1 MRKLVL
7 LIVLSLMTFGGYA
20 QKSQRIAY
28 IDMEYILENLPEYIQ
43 AQNTLNDKIAKWK
56 KNLDTEARH
65 IEVLKTDLANEKAI
79 LTNDLIEE
87 KEEDIALKQEELR
100 RLESLY
106 FGPNGDMFL
115 VRKQLVKP
123 IQDQVYYEV
132 QKIVK
137 AKKYDF
143 VFDKSS
149 ELILLYSNKKYD
161 ISEIVLASI
170 DKTRKVTDR
179 KAKQQEKKTVPK
191 EVSDRQKALLAA
203 KKKKRDE
210 LLAKKEK
217 KKQLIT
223 DRRAELLAKK
233 EAKRKQLKEKQE
245 AAKKKK
251 EEQKNNNN

>member
-7 LIVLSLMTFGGYA
+7 LIVLSLMTLGGYA

-149 ELILLYSNKKYD
+149 ELIMLYSNKKYD

-170 DKTRKVTDR
+170 DKTRKVAEQL
-179 KAKQQEKKTVPK
+179 AKQQEKKTASK
-191 EVSDRQKALLAA
+191 ELSDRQKALLAA
-203 KKKKRDE
+203 KKKKRE
-210 LLAKKEK
+210 ALLAKQEK
-217 KKQLIT
+217 KKQQI
-223 DRRAELLAKK
+223 AERKAALLAKK
-233 EAKRKQLKEKQE
+233 EAKRLLLKQKQE

-251 EEQKNNNN
+251 EKT

>member
-217 KKQLIT
+217 EKQLIA

>member
-1 MRKLVL
+1 MKKLVL
-7 LIVLSLMTFGGYA
+7 CIVLSLLATGSYA
-20 QKSQRIAY
+20 QKNQRIAY
-28 IDMEYILENLPEYIQ
+28 IDMEYILGNLPEYME
-43 AQNTLNDKIAKWK
+43 AQNTLDTKIAKWT
-56 KNLDTEARH
+56 KNLDTQARH

-87 KEEDIALKQEELR
+87 REEEITLKQEELR

-123 IQDQVYYEV
+123 IQDQVYYAI

-149 ELILLYSNKKYD
+149 ELIMLYSNKKYD
-161 ISEIVLASI
+161 ISEIILSYI
-170 DKTRKVTDR
+170 DKNRNVANR
-179 KAKQQEKKTVPK
+179 KAKQEEKKTTPK
-191 EVSDRQKALLAA
+191 ELTARQLKLLAA

-210 LLAKKEK
+210 LKAKKAK
-217 KKQLIT
+217 RKQLIAE
-223 DRRAELLAKK
+223 RRSALLAKK
-233 EAKRKQLKEKQE
+233 ETKRKLLKEKQE
-245 AAKKKK
+245 AARKKK

>member
-1 MRKLVL
+1 MKKIVFY
-7 LIVLSLMTFGGYA
+7 IVLSLIAGGTYA
-20 QKSQRIAY
+20 QKIQRIAY
-28 IDMEYILENLPEYIQ
+28 IDMEYILENLPEYLE
-43 AQNTLNDKIAKWK
+43 AQNTLNAKIAKWK
-56 KNLDTEARH
+56 KNLDVEARH

-79 LTNDLIEE
+79 LTKDIIEE
-87 KEEDIALKQEELR
+87 KEEDILLKQEELR

-123 IQDQVYYEV
+123 IQDQVYNAI

-170 DKTRKVTDR
+170 DKTRKVADR
-179 KAKQQEKKTVPK
+179 LAKQQEKKTASK
-191 EVSDRQKALLAA
+191 ELSDRQKALLAA
-203 KKKKRDE
+203 KKKKRE
-210 LLAKKEK
+210 ALLAKQEK
-217 KKQLIT
+217 KKQQI
-223 DRRAELLAKK
+223 AERKAALLAKK
-233 EAKRKQLKEKQE
+233 EAKRLLLKQKQE

-251 EEQKNNNN
+251 EAQKQ